1 MARRE
6 EAGRKAYYNGEGLQT
21 EGTTRRDDRQG
32 AEVALF
38 FVAVACRGVAA
49 ASVEGVFQASGVNG
63 QRRARIGGRWS
74 FFGEDGLGDRVSRCR
89 WRKEATKIKD
99 EKEENRNRWVQ

>member
-38 FVAVACRGVAA
+38 FLSPSR
-49 ASVEGVFQASGVNG
+49 VEAWQRPRSRESSRRQA
-63 QRRARIGGRWS
+63 
-74 FFGEDGLGDRVSRCR
+74 
-89 WRKEATKIKD
+89 
-99 EKEENRNRWVQ
+99 